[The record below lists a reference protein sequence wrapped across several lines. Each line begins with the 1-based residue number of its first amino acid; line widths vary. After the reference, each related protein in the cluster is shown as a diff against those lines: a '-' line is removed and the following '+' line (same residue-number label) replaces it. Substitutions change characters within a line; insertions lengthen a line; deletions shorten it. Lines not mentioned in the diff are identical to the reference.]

1 MSQELFASFLFVAIN
16 FVGRLHSQG
25 PIYPTSDVYNAI
37 SNTISKWVEHNAKY
51 VGVVFDAEMSMATS
65 RHVMSILQEIANFF

>member
-1 MSQELFASFLFVAIN
+1 MSQKLFPSFFSVAIN

-37 SNTISKWVEHNAKY
+37 YKKIPKWVEFRNDSNLTQVIIQNALL
-51 VGVVFDAEMSMATS
+51 
-65 RHVMSILQEIANFF
+65 H